1 MANGVPEHVWSIEQ
15 VVALARTSAR
25 FGAGEALAV
34 PSRWT
39 RTGVSARAVWGRY
52 HGAGAEPYEVAVD
65 HVAVRVRC
73 TCPSRAQ
80 PCKHVTGLLLMWV
93 RGSVVA
99 LSEPAPIASWVDGSR
114 RRIASAPRATAAGS
128 AGSDRGDPGA
138 AVSTT
143 DEAGLDVGRAP
154 DAGPDAG
161 TNNDAPGNRPDAARN
176 ERIERLMAGLVEL
189 DRWLEDRLRTGLSDP
204 SIARFATWDDLANR
218 LVDARAGALANR
230 VRRLAGRV
238 GTTSDWHERVL
249 AEMGVLHL
257 IAQAG
262 QRVPALPSGLA
273 DAVAVGCGWQ
283 VRKADV
289 EASVP
294 ATDRWLVA
302 GRSDHRED
310 LVEVRRVW
318 LRGLD
323 TGAWALVLSFA
334 AYRQTLDTSLP
345 VGAIVD
351 ADLHRYPG
359 SGQRCLVGEVYDV
372 DAGPGGA
379 AAAAA
384 IASTVEEACAEVG
397 LACAAEPWLD
407 RVAVTV
413 RASPTI
419 GDDGWVL
426 TDHTGALAIS
436 PAAGTDI
443 VAALLAA
450 SAGAPVV
457 VTGEWTIDGVVPL
470 AVFADGRAIDIG
482 PRADRSFVSAA

>member
-1 MANGVPEHVWSIEQ
+1 MTSGSPEHVWSIEQ
-15 VVALARTSAR
+15 VVAAARTSAR

-34 PSRWT
+34 PSRWSG
-39 RTGVSARAVWGRY
+39 TGASPRAVWGRY
-52 HGAGAEPYEVAVD
+52 HGSGSEPYEVAVD
-65 HVAVRVRC
+65 HVAVELRC
-73 TCPSRAQ
+73 TCPSRGH
-80 PCKHVTGLLLMWV
+80 PCKHITALLVMWV
-93 RGSVVA
+93 RGLVVA
-99 LSEPAPIASWVDGSR
+99 VSEPPAISSWIDGSR
-114 RRIASAPRATAAGS
+114 SRLASS
-128 AGSDRGDPGA
+128 AGSTERDGRGPEGDGA
-138 AVSTT
+138 AGTT
-143 DEAGLDVGRAP
+143 PPEARPRGAPDSRP
-154 DAGPDAG
+154 DAG
-161 TNNDAPGNRPDAARN
+161 RN
-176 ERIERLMAGLVEL
+176 ERVERLLGGLIEL

-218 LVDARAGALANR
+218 LTDARAGALANR

-238 GTTSDWHERVL
+238 GTTPDWHERVL

-262 QRVPALPSGLA
+262 QRVPTLPGDLA
-273 DAVAVGCGWQ
+273 DAVAVVCGWQ
-283 VRKADV
+283 VRQADV

-294 ATDRWLVA
+294 STDHWLVA
-302 GRSDHRED
+302 GRSDTRED

-318 LRGLD
+318 LCGLD

-334 AYRQTLDTSLP
+334 AYRQSLDTSLP
-345 VGAIVD
+345 VGAIVH

-359 SGQRCLVGEVYDV
+359 SGQRSLVGEVFGIDV
-372 DAGPGGA
+372 GPGGA
-379 AAAAA
+379 AAAGAMA
-384 IASTVEEACAEVG
+384 ITVEEACAAVG
-397 LACAAEPWLD
+397 RAGAAEPWLD

-426 TDHTGALAIS
+426 SDHTGALAIS

-470 AVFADGRAIDIG
+470 TVFVDGWPIDIG